1 MGSDLIES
9 ASKPPR
15 GTPFDNLVYVH
26 SEIDEEDC
34 RPVTGPVQT
43 GELFGEKQESM
54 ISLPI
59 ISKDEHSQSP
69 TAVGSWDS
77 TVHNSHGL
85 NKVTG
90 YNDRVYAVLKVG
102 VLLKNPPGV
111 EMFLRKRLC
120 LKTYKRMGFGA
131 TLMKAFT
138 RVSEWLG
145 LCYGYC

>member
-1 MGSDLIES
+1 M
-9 ASKPPR
+9 
-15 GTPFDNLVYVH
+15 
-26 SEIDEEDC
+26 DEEDY
-34 RPVTGPVQT
+34 RPVTGPVLT
-43 GELFGEKQESM
+43 GELFGEKPETM

-59 ISKDEHSQSP
+59 ISKDEHTQSP
-69 TAVGSWDS
+69 TAVASWDS
-77 TVHNSHGL
+77 TVHNSTGL

-138 RVSEWLG
+138 RVSGRG
-145 LCYGYC
+145 LFTTVCVEGGLEKRC